1 MQNILF
7 CSSDDNRLTYRL
19 KSSLDYA
26 ARPKMIELDFYLT
39 NTQPL
44 TFMLRRLF
52 IKDDNPVPAIFEKE
66 MVVTLVSGKWPLGDC
81 NDCGKHTF
89 VFQKTDGTQFVMLVT
104 GFTWMCSLPI
114 KEQQIEIDNCK
125 KKYYI
130 RVIGELIP

>member
-1 MQNILF
+1 MENILL

-19 KSSLDYA
+19 KSGLDYEL
-26 ARPKMIELDFYLT
+26 RPEMIELQFYLT
-39 NTQPL
+39 DTQPL

-66 MVVTLVSGKWPLGDC
+66 MVVTLASGKWPLGDC
-81 NDCGKHTF
+81 IDCGQQTF
-89 VFQKTDGTQFVMLVT
+89 VFQKADGSQFSMLLT

-114 KEQQIEIDNCK
+114 KEQQIELDNSNT
-125 KKYYI
+125 YYI

>member
-19 KSSLDYA
+19 KSSLDYES
-26 ARPKMIELDFYLT
+26 RPKMIELDFYLT

-81 NDCGKHTF
+81 TDCGNHTF
-89 VFQKTDGTQFVMLVT
+89 VFQKANGSQFAMLVT
-104 GFTWMCSLPI
+104 GFTWNCALPI
-114 KEQQIEIDNCK
+114 KEQQVEIDNCK
-125 KKYYI
+125 KKYYM

>member
-1 MQNILF
+1 MENILL
-7 CSSDDNRLTYRL
+7 CSSHDNRLTYRL

-26 ARPKMIELDFYLT
+26 TRPKMIELDFYLID
-39 NTQPL
+39 TQPL
-44 TFMLRRLF
+44 KFMLRRLF

-81 NDCGKHTF
+81 VDCGNHTF
-89 VFQKTDGTQFVMLVT
+89 VFQKDDGSQFEMLVT
-104 GFTWMCSLPI
+104 GFTWNCALPI

-125 KKYYI
+125 KRYYI